1 MVRNRLTLEQRVAR
15 LERVLSRKNESNN
28 LGEELL
34 NKFADELYEEV
45 KLTSYELAGHKMI
58 NSTNSSSGRIDGL
71 LEIDDKPDK
80 DTWNEFV
87 DVCKR
92 FESENSC
99 KISARV
105 LHYNIGWFFG
115 VTIKFTEPADA
126 PKPKNSPRPS
136 RRYRSDDEDGYDYSD
151 PEYRDMI
158 KSAEWAQSQREM
170 GNY

>member
-1 MVRNRLTLEQRVAR
+1 MVKSRLTLEQRVAR
-15 LERVLSRKNESNN
+15 LERVLSRKNESSN
-28 LGEELL
+28 LGYELL

-45 KLTSYELAGHKMI
+45 ELTSYKSAGHNMI
-58 NSTNSSSGRIDGL
+58 NSTKSSSGRIDGL
-71 LEIDDKPDK
+71 LEIDEKPNDS
-80 DTWNEFV
+80 TWNSFV
-87 DVCKR
+87 AICKR
-92 FESENSC
+92 FESENNC

-115 VTIKFTEPADA
+115 VTIKFTEPASDE
-126 PKPKNSPRPS
+126 PKPKNQRPS